1 MAETI
6 AQYGYLG
13 LFLGVLADQIG
24 VPMPSML
31 LVLAAG
37 ALAGLDELN
46 IWAVIGLTVAAS
58 VIGDQVWYEFGKRR
72 GIRVLGFLCK
82 LSIERDSCV
91 RDTQETFVRRG
102 ANTLLF
108 AKFIP
113 GLATIAPPLA
123 GIVGMSNSRFLVYN
137 SAGTFIWAFTFAGLG
152 FVFSD
157 AIEQV
162 ANYAS
167 EFGTLLLI
175 LLLGLLAVFI
185 AIKFSIRR
193 RFLRNL
199 LTSRISPIE
208 VMERLENGDP
218 MMIVDL
224 RHTVEFEADPRVLP
238 GAVRLSM
245 DEIEERHGELPR
257 DRDIVLYCT
266 CPNEA
271 SSASVAIKLHKKG
284 ITRVRPLEGGFPAWE
299 SSNLPLE
306 PIDNS
311 GQIAPV

>member
-13 LFLGVLADQIG
+13 LFFGVLADQMG
-24 VPMPSML
+24 LPMPSMV

-37 ALAGLDELN
+37 ALAGLGELN
-46 IWAVIGLTVAAS
+46 MFVVIVLTLGAS
-58 VIGDQVWYEFGKRR
+58 AIGDQVWYEFGKRR
-72 GIRVLGFLCK
+72 GIRVLGFLCR

-102 ANTLLF
+102 SNTLLF
-108 AKFIP
+108 AKFVP
-113 GLATIAPPLA
+113 GLSTIAPPLA
-123 GIVGMSNSRFLVYN
+123 GIVGMSNARFLIYN
-137 SAGTFIWAFTFAGLG
+137 SAGTLIWTITFAGLG

-157 AIEQV
+157 AIEAV

-167 EFGTLLLI
+167 QFGTLLLI
-175 LLLGLLAVFI
+175 ILLAMLGAFI
-185 AIKFSIRR
+185 AVKFSIRR
-193 RFLRNL
+193 RFLKNL
-199 LTSRISPIE
+199 LLARISPIE
-208 VMERLENGDP
+208 VMERLESGDP

-224 RHTVEFEADPRVLP
+224 RHAVEFEANPRMIP

-245 DEIEERHGELPR
+245 DEIEDRHGELPR
-257 DRDIVLYCT
+257 DRDIILYCS

-299 SSNLPLE
+299 SSDYPLAHFE
-306 PIDNS
+306 PS
-311 GQIAPV
+311 KQSATA

>member
-6 AQYGYLG
+6 AEYGYLG

-37 ALAGLDELN
+37 ALAGLGELN
-46 IWAVIGLTVAAS
+46 MFVVIGLTMTAS
-58 VIGDQVWYEFGKRR
+58 AIGDQVWFEFGKRR

-82 LSIERDSCV
+82 MSLERDSCV

-102 ANTLLF
+102 SNTLLF
-108 AKFIP
+108 AKFVP

-123 GIVGMSNSRFLVYN
+123 GIVGMSNSRFLIFN
-137 SAGTFIWAFTFAGLG
+137 SVGTLIWAVTFAGLG

-157 AIEQV
+157 AIEAV

-175 LLLGLLAVFI
+175 VLLAMLVAFI
-185 AIKFSIRR
+185 GFKFSIRR
-193 RFLRNL
+193 RFLKNL
-199 LTSRISPIE
+199 LMARISPVE
-208 VMERLENGDP
+208 VMERIQKGDE

-224 RHTVEFEADPRVLP
+224 RHTLEFEANPRLLP
-238 GAVRLSM
+238 GAVRLSL
-245 DEIEERHGELPR
+245 DEIEQRHSELPR
-257 DRDIVLYCT
+257 DRDIVLYCS

-284 ITRVRPLEGGFPAWE
+284 ITRVRPLEGGINAWE
-299 SSNLPLE
+299 SSNFPLE
-306 PIDNS
+306 PIDNE
-311 GQIAPV
+311 IHPAAA